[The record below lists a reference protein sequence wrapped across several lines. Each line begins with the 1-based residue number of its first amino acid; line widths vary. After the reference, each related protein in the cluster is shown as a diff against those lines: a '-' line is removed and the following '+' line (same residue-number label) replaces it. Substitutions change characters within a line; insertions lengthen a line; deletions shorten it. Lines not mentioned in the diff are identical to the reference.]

1 MGKRLNFARMG
12 AALAVAAVAASVAA
26 LPAMADTATGR
37 LKERGGKEGNFVGTE
52 GYEINLAGWDK
63 PILTKSMD
71 LFLDSGEKLSVYCV
85 EIKVNASADT
95 TMVESDWAKYPN
107 AASPF
112 HQNRDKINWALHHG
126 YPAKSLE
133 ELNKLPIKW
142 GSGGLEEVE
151 AVTATQAAVWHYSD
165 GVDINREDL
174 IAVDE
179 QAENAP
185 DVIALYDYLTG
196 SANTGIDKQ
205 LVGDLKITPDN
216 ADGAPG
222 SKIGPFKVTTN
233 GVVTGVESDLPEGFE
248 VVTGDGRSLA
258 AQDTEVVDGTEFHV
272 QVPAG
277 AEPGSGELSFT
288 AESPAVETGRLFV
301 GQNYAKNPVQSLI
314 VADSETT
321 PLTAKAKVAWSDT
334 PATAPSAPGEAT
346 VAPAPQA
353 GNAPELADTGASI
366 AIPVVL
372 GVVLVGAGAG
382 ALYYQRRRNN
392 A

>member
-26 LPAMADTATGR
+26 LPAMADTATGKLR
-37 LKERGGKEGNFVGTE
+37 ERNGAPGNLAGTD
-52 GYEINLAGWDK
+52 GYEINLVGWKK

-95 TMVESDWAKYPN
+95 TMVESDWAKFPN

-112 HQNRDKINWALHHG
+112 NKNRDKINWALHHG

-133 ELNKLPIKW
+133 ELNKLPIEW

-151 AVTATQAAVWHYSD
+151 AVTATQAAVWHFSD
-165 GVDINREDL
+165 GVDINRDDL
-174 IAVDE
+174 IAVKE
-179 QAENAP
+179 RAEDAP

-196 SANTGIDKQ
+196 SANVGIDEQ
-205 LVGDLKITPDN
+205 LKGDLKVTPDN
-216 ADGAPG
+216 ANGAPG
-222 SKIGPFKVTTN
+222 SKIGPFKVATN

-248 VVTGDGRSLA
+248 VVTSEGRSLSA
-258 AQDTEVVDGTEFHV
+258 EDTEVVDGTEFHV
-272 QVPAG
+272 QVPAD
-277 AEPGSGELSFT
+277 AEPGAAELSFT
-288 AESPAVETGRLFV
+288 ADSPAVETGRLFV
-301 GQNYAKNPVQSLI
+301 GENYAKNPVQSLI
-314 VADSETT
+314 VADSATT
-321 PLTAKAKVAWSDT
+321 PLTAKAKIAWGDT
-334 PATAPSAPGEAT
+334 PASSAPGEAT
-346 VAPAPQA
+346 SAPAPQA